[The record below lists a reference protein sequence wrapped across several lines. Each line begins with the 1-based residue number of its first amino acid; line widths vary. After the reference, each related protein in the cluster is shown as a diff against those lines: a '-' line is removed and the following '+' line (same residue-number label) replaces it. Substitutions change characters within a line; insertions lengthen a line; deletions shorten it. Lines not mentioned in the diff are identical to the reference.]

1 MRCLAHFEVGFP
13 FIYIY
18 IFIPRIIFYL
28 FFYLKEKR
36 RNLLFLI
43 SKYFHNMFC
52 ASRNPACC
60 LVQFSSGERDSGA
73 KGEVYYDLFGVLFW
87 WFTTINISEKIFI
100 YLLYLLNYHDS
111 RDSRKENSY
120 IGYNMKNK
128 SFCGDIILSSANF
141 IKNITSRVVWKKLFW
156 AK

>member
-1 MRCLAHFEVGFP
+1 MTRGQTVVFEKKSVLAL
-13 FIYIY
+13 
-18 IFIPRIIFYL
+18 YL
-28 FFYLKEKR
+28 CTP
-36 RNLLFLI
+36 LLFPI
-43 SKYFHNMFC
+43 SKYFHIIFY

-60 LVQFSSGERDSGA
+60 LVQFSSVVRESGVN
-73 KGEVYYDLFGVLFW
+73 GEVYYDLFCVLFW

-141 IKNITSRVVWKKLFW
+141 QKTLHRWVVWKNLFW